1 MTTPDISTRA
11 WRTPIWAAAV
21 IGAMFCGALV
31 FSEAVHAQGDTTA
44 APASSQE
51 ITVIA
56 PEVVRATTG
65 KTRSGLELNV
75 ISTRLEVSFADLD
88 LAKPGDEAELQKR
101 IRAAAREACLRLDH
115 AAPVGKL
122 YSEPPGCEANAA
134 REPLALAE
142 LLAVAARA
150 AN

>member
-1 MTTPDISTRA
+1 MPTTDF
-11 WRTPIWAAAV
+11 RTPLWTVAV

-31 FSEAVHAQGDTTA
+31 FAGAAYAQGDTV
-44 APASSQE
+44 APPVTSQE
-51 ITVIA
+51 ITVVA
-56 PEVVRATTG
+56 PEVVRKTTG
-65 KTRSGLELNV
+65 QTRSGLDLDV
-75 ISTRLEVSFADLD
+75 ISTTMQVSFADLD

-101 IRAAAREACLRLDH
+101 IRAAARETCLRLDH

-150 AN
+150 AD